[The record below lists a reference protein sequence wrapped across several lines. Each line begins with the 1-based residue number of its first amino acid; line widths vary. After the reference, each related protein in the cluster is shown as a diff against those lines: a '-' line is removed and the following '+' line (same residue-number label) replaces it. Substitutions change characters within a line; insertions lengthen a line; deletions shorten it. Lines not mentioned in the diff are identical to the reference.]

1 MAAESDNGGGLLL
14 LVVLFALLV
23 QCDRIEKL
31 EKQSQGQ
38 PAEEVGRE

>member
-1 MAAESDNGGGLLL
+1 MAAESDNGGLLL

>member
-1 MAAESDNGGGLLL
+1 MKCENNDGLLM

-31 EKQSQGQ
+31 EKQLQGQ